1 MINNTLTDTVER
13 ETKIEAPTQVT
24 RLQEAAET
32 IRDNALSAARSRLP
46 VRQQDAA
53 LEELL
58 QLPVFLN
65 SFKYGLAEGVTNVI
79 VANDGNV
86 QAVYHFEEST
96 NPDSETEE
104 AMAVDMSVH
113 LLLLVDSNSAALNA
127 FIESLDGTLTG
138 LVRELP
144 SPLLANHTSIIN
156 VIPITQE
163 DVDNRRGYGALLSS
177 IFARPVKLWARKK

>member
-1 MINNTLTDTVER
+1 MLTDTIER
-13 ETKIEAPTQVT
+13 EVRTEAPVVQLT

-32 IRDNALSAARSRLP
+32 ICDNALSAARSRLP
-46 VRQQDAA
+46 ARQQDA
-53 LEELL
+53 LL
-58 QLPVFLN
+58 ADLLRLPVFLN
-65 SFKYGLAEGVTNVI
+65 SFKYGLAEGATNVI

-104 AMAVDMSVH
+104 ALTPDVGVH

-127 FIESLDGTLTG
+127 FVQSLDGILAG
-138 LVRELP
+138 LIRELP
-144 SPLLANHTSIIN
+144 SPALAKRTSVLN

-177 IFARPVKLWARKK
+177 MFARPVKLWARKK